1 MNRKK
6 SKYIS
11 ILLSLLIFLPILLIN
26 VNAASETLYD
36 ALIREDG
43 NRHHGEGIVLINNV
57 DIIKLI
63 PEDTRVT
70 DAVNEQLAEDPGF
83 KNFYNA
89 YVKLGEGKEI
99 TWEYVN
105 QQITQP
111 TNFEIQLEI
120 TRGSDLVF
128 NWGADSNYI
137 AYGGTLGSLYFNTD
151 TLDYSTIVYD
161 VDDVDSK
168 EPGYETGVDF
178 TDENGTKMKLKASL
192 ENKSPEWAG
201 YEKHIDYAGSA
212 YKEDGTEK
220 GTTKAINLKGYTIT
234 PNWSNLQEE
243 TTFTIGIRFLTQ
255 ADAGDALGINAI
267 RDINI
272 TFNIVD
278 PVTSP
283 LQAPTLTLESDADN
297 GGLKY
302 TVTDNVNN
310 GKASSYGIDLFSDV
324 DCSNKVGN
332 TINVGSNALSGNI
345 PLSTDI
351 TEGTTYYAK
360 VKAIGDGTNYSD
372 SSLSTAVSAVAS
384 AVTPSKTNVSFSSLI
399 ANGSVSETTSVLTLT
414 FDQNITGLTADKII
428 LSEISGINKGTLNE
442 KGNGVYTL
450 SISNITQSGS
460 LKVSIDSIDGYE
472 ITPTYKTVDIYYV
485 APKIDVT
492 WTSATA
498 DGEANKT
505 TSTKIDVEF
514 DKAVNGLTKDSF
526 TLSGADITDLSGSG
540 NKYSLSISNVS
551 AEGSQTLSITS
562 PSGYTITPK
571 DKTVELHKVADPIN
585 AQLKTVTADGSNTKT
600 TTKLTF
606 TFDQDIPNLSA
617 ENIQLSGINDINKGS
632 LIKESGTG
640 IYSLEVSNFTTG
652 GDLTVSVSGV
662 SGYTISGTKTVTI
675 YYYTAPS
682 VSTTPAIENINDQSV
697 LTTDSNAK
705 LTAVVSNSSLY
716 ESLSYE
722 WFKASQGDVPEQGIG
737 TSTNVETV
745 DFTYPKDAGDYY
757 YYVKVTGKE
766 KDKAE
771 STSYS
776 NLIHVSISEPTP
788 VEKFTVKYDV
798 NGGTGSYSEQSANVN
813 STVTISSTA
822 PSKSGYTFTGW
833 KISGTSTI
841 KQPNETITSD
851 TKQTITLTAQW
862 KAIPITAFS
871 YENANSAEVGK
882 EYSSVA
888 PSVTPTTI
896 DGGSYTY
903 SFISKGIKSANIN
916 SSTGVITF
924 KADSKGE
931 VEFTIKVE
939 HPNGSSKE
947 TTVKINVVLNKFNK
961 PNALTARDV
970 TTANKSITINT
981 SNSGFEYSLKDA
993 NGTVIKTVK
1002 GNGNALVFDGLRAD
1016 TEYILVQRAKGDGT
1030 SNSDSDWSDDYKL
1043 KTAKAEAP
1051 VIGTLKAE
1059 AKDSSILLSWTVTD
1073 DGGASITSATVT
1085 YKYKVK
1091 ENGVDEVK
1099 NGTQTFTNLND
1110 AKSVT
1115 LTGLTNGTEYYDI
1128 QVTINNGKG
1137 SQLSNAVKATPKK
1150 TESGGNGGGGSF
1162 GGGSSSSKNEG
1173 WKEEKDGIYYYENG
1187 KIVTGFKDIE
1197 SKTYYFENNGKMVTG
1212 FNDIKNK
1219 TYYFD
1224 AKGVMK
1230 KASWFE
1236 ESKKTYYAYEDGVI
1250 AKGWLPIENNWYYMH
1265 PTDGHMVKDWVK
1277 DEGSWYFMGPEG
1289 NMWRQHWAPGNGN
1302 WYYVDMD
1309 GKMIYNTWI
1318 PSHSGYWYYI
1328 GSDGSMVTNAMVDG
1342 CWINSIGIYHS
1353 PTYQG

>member
-1 MNRKK
+1 MKKRKK
-6 SKYIS
+6 IS
-11 ILLSLLIFLPILLIN
+11 ILMATIFMFLSISCLSIKAVDGDISKTEENDGFNDLVYTIN
-26 VNAASETLYD
+26 GTQY
-36 ALIREDG
+36 
-43 NRHHGEGIVLINNV
+43 
-57 DIIKLI
+57 
-63 PEDTRVT
+63 T
-70 DAVNEQLAEDPGF
+70 
-83 KNFYNA
+83 
-89 YVKLGEGKEI
+89 
-99 TWEYVN
+99 EYVMEN
-105 QQITQP
+105 RFNTIHVSMPKGQ
-111 TNFEIQLEI
+111 
-120 TRGSDLVF
+120 DLVIQGDLEGDTK
-128 NWGADSNYI
+128 NVVGSVNVTVNYHTEQVNGI
-137 AYGGTLGSLYFNTD
+137 KAHPN
-151 TLDYSTIVYD
+151 YD
-161 VDDVDSK
+161 
-168 EPGYETGVDF
+168 F
-178 TDENGTKMKLKASL
+178 ANNASL
-192 ENKSPEWAG
+192 KDRTVDGIDVKDTIGWAVTIASK
-201 YEKHIDYAGSA
+201 YD
-212 YKEDGTEK
+212 K
-220 GTTKAINLKGYTIT
+220 GVLYSCAVTNPTHEPMKNLTSYTIT
-234 PNWSNLQEE
+234 PSQAALDAGTMDVLLVNEILEGATGSVNSAANKKFKIIV
-243 TTFTIGIRFLTQ
+243 TFT
-255 ADAGDALGINAI
+255 DDP
-267 RDINI
+267 I
-272 TFNIVD
+272 T
-278 PVTSP
+278 TP
-283 LQAPTLTLESDADN
+283 LKAPTLTLESDADN

-302 TVTDNVNN
+302 TVTDNVNS

-324 DCSNKVGN
+324 DCLNKVGN

-351 TEGTTYYAK
+351 SEGTTYYAK
-360 VKAIGDGTNYSD
+360 VKAIGDGETYSD
-372 SSLSTAVSAVAS
+372 SPLSTAVSAVAS

-428 LSEISGINKGTLNE
+428 LSEISGINKGTLNQT
-442 KGNGVYTL
+442 GNGVYTL

-460 LKVSIDSIDGYE
+460 LKVSIDSLDGYE

-492 WTSATA
+492 LTSATA

-600 TTKLTF
+600 TTKLTL

-617 ENIQLSGINDINKGS
+617 DNIQLSGINDINKGS

-716 ESLSYE
+716 ESLTYE
-722 WFKASQGDVPEQGIG
+722 WFKASQGNTPGQGIG
-737 TSTNVETV
+737 TSTSIYTK
-745 DFTYPKDAGDYY
+745 DFVYPKAVGDYY
-757 YYVKVTGKE
+757 YYIKVTGKE
-766 KDKAE
+766 KDKTE

-776 NLIHVSISEPTP
+776 NLVHVTISEPTP
-788 VEKFTVKYDV
+788 IDKFTVKYDI

-813 STVTISSTA
+813 SEITIPNTV
-822 PSKSGYTFTGW
+822 PSKPGYTFTGW

-862 KAIPITAFS
+862 KAIPITAFT
-871 YENANSAEVGK
+871 YENINSAEVGK
-882 EYSSVA
+882 EYTSVA
-888 PSVTPTTI
+888 PSVTPTII

-903 SFISKGIKSANIN
+903 SFISKSIESANIN

-947 TTVKINVVLNKFNK
+947 TTVKINVVLNKLDK
-961 PNALTARDV
+961 PDALKESDV
-970 TTANKSITINT
+970 TIKNKSITINT
-981 SNSGFEYSLKDA
+981 SNSGYEYSLKDA

-1030 SNSDSDWSDDYKL
+1030 SNSDSDWSDDYRL

-1073 DGGASITSATVT
+1073 DGGASITSANVT

-1091 ENGVDEVK
+1091 ENGVDAEK

-1128 QVTINNGKG
+1128 QVIINNGKD
-1137 SQLSNAVKATPKK
+1137 SQQSNAVKATPKK
-1150 TESGGNGGGGSF
+1150 TQSGGNGSGGFSGGG
-1162 GGGSSSSKNEG
+1162 SSKNEG
-1173 WKEEKDGIYYYENG
+1173 WKEEKDGVYYYENG

-1197 SKTYYFENNGKMVTG
+1197 SKTYYFDNAGKMVTG
-1212 FNDIKNK
+1212 FNNIKNK

-1224 AKGVMK
+1224 TKGVMK

-1236 ESKKTYYAYEDGVI
+1236 ESKKHYYAYEDGVI
-1250 AKGWLPIENNWYYMH
+1250 AKGWLPIEKEWYYMN

-1277 DEGSWYFMGPEG
+1277 DEESWYFMGPEG
-1289 NMWRQHWAPGNGN
+1289 NMWRQHWAPGNNGN
-1302 WYYVDMD
+1302 WYYVDID

-1328 GSDGSMVTNAMVDG
+1328 GSDGRMVTNAMVDG
-1342 CWINSIGIYHS
+1342 CWINSLGIYHS